1 MNLSR
6 RLVAMPPKKLPYSD
20 FFDETLTR
28 DVEELLSQFQ
38 GADSVRYSDFSLI
51 WREMRFADVF
61 LGICRS
67 GEAKSF
73 TRVSLA
79 TAVKYFLPPYSFQI
93 RVGGLYLMF
102 GFYHTQLVVP
112 PVNIRLALKDRAA
125 VQKFLVDSLDAG
137 HYDIVYI
144 YEKLVAAKA
153 FHYSAMPH
161 HLHFQKQKKPKRES
175 VCTSFLGRTSAV
187 HDLLSLDLLEE
198 LSNVHTHYARL
209 KESTVEVGSRVS
221 MSQRDLVPSLEKCMK
236 QFVTWQQKTFS
247 RGQNDKST
255 DDEGDEEQEEKKKRQ
270 SKAESSS
277 RVSLLQ
283 SIKQKSFQ
291 NFQVASK
298 SRRHRQTQVVDS
310 AGSGAEQVPE
320 GRKKWQR
327 PPSLRARTW
336 KSLSVPE
343 EETKTHAWLL
353 SAPEE
358 WESRRLRG
366 TSKRTTHR
374 RLNLP

>member
-1 MNLSR
+1 
-6 RLVAMPPKKLPYSD
+6 MPPKKLPYSD

-28 DVEELLSQFQ
+28 DVEELLSRFQ

-79 TAVKYFLPPYSFQI
+79 TATKYFLPPYSFQI

-102 GFYHTQLVVP
+102 AFYHTQLVVP

-125 VQKFLVDSLDAG
+125 VQKFLLDSLDAG

-161 HLHFQKQKKPKRES
+161 PLHFQKQKKPKRES
-175 VCTSFLGRTSAV
+175 VCASFLGRTSAV

-198 LSNVHTHYARL
+198 LSNVHVHYTKL
-209 KESTVEVGSRVS
+209 KEGTAEVGSRVS
-221 MSQRDLVPSLEKCMK
+221 MSQRDLVPPLEGCMK
-236 QFVTWQQKTFS
+236 EFVTWQQKTFS
-247 RGQNDKST
+247 RRQDDKNT
-255 DDEGDEEQEEKKKRQ
+255 DDEGDEEQEKKKKKRQ

-291 NFQVASK
+291 NFQVAPK

-320 GRKKWQR
+320 GPKKWQR

-336 KSLSVPE
+336 KSLGVPE
-343 EETKTHAWLL
+343 EETKTQAWLL

-366 TSKRTTHR
+366 TSKRPTR
-374 RLNLP
+374 RRPNPP

>member
-1 MNLSR
+1 MALSR
-6 RLVAMPPKKLPYSD
+6 RVVAMPPKKVPYSD

-28 DVEELLSQFQ
+28 DVEELLSRFQ
-38 GADSVRYSDFSLI
+38 GADSVRYSDFSLL

-67 GEAKSF
+67 SEAKSF
-73 TRVSLA
+73 TKVSLA
-79 TAVKYFLPPYSFQI
+79 TAIKYFLPPYSFQI

-137 HYDIVYI
+137 HYDIVYV

-153 FHYSAMPH
+153 FHYTAMPH
-161 HLHFQKQKKPKRES
+161 HLHFQKQKKPKRDP
-175 VCTSFLGRTSAV
+175 VCASFLGRTSAV
-187 HDLLSLDLLEE
+187 HDFLSVDLLEE
-198 LSNVHTHYARL
+198 LSNVHLHYTKL
-209 KESTVEVGSRVS
+209 KESTVEVGPRVN
-221 MSQRDLVPSLEKCMK
+221 MSQRDLVPSLEKCLKEFM
-236 QFVTWQQKTFS
+236 TWQRKTFS
-247 RGQNDKST
+247 GGQNDKNT
-255 DDEGDEEQEEKKKRQ
+255 DDEGDEEEEEKKRQ

-291 NFQVASK
+291 NLQVAPK

-310 AGSGAEQVPE
+310 PGSGAEQVPE
-320 GRKKWQR
+320 GPKKWQR

-336 KSLSVPE
+336 KSLGVPE
-343 EETKTHAWLL
+343 EETKTQAWLL

-366 TSKRTTHR
+366 TSKRTTR
-374 RLNLP
+374 RCLNLH